1 MRSPGIFTSLGKIWF
16 YIGGNRR
23 GACPAFIEMEKSS
36 ESTGHYL
43 VLARKWRPSDFSK
56 VVGQRH
62 IVQSLQNAITMN
74 RVAGAYLFSGMRGV
88 GKTSMARILALSV
101 NCESGPTVTPCL
113 ECSNCREII
122 NGSSVDVLEIDAA
135 SNTGVDDVR
144 ELRDHLS
151 YAPAKCRKKI
161 YIIDEVHML
170 SKSAFNAFLKSL
182 EEPPP
187 NTIFILATTE
197 QNKVPDTILSR
208 CQCFEFRA
216 LSEEQISD
224 QLAKIAKSEKMDI
237 APGALRMIARRAE
250 GSMRDAQSLMDQA
263 IAYAGETVDE
273 EKVGIVLGLV
283 SREKVWQLL
292 GALIDRETGAAL
304 NGLHD
309 LYYAGYDVN
318 VLVRELSEAVR
329 TLLITKVSSDPEK
342 VLNET
347 AELIAKGTKI
357 VENVSAGRL
366 QLFFDIL
373 LKTEQQ
379 CKYASNALSVLEM
392 AVIKM
397 IRLDDVV
404 HIDEILD
411 KLKKFPSTA
420 SSAESATA
428 QTPPLPVAR
437 EEIPP
442 YNAGSEEEQPVK
454 SQVSNSSW
462 QRIKNSIPEKRAFL
476 KDALEKVDF
485 LIDGDKAFLL
495 YPPAKE
501 GFITNQIKQNGE
513 LIKSLIEKETG
524 KALRLELKPATTAAV
539 AVDEVSE
546 KKKKS
551 EENNGREKLN
561 NPLIQKAVELFEGRP
576 SIENESS

>member
-1 MRSPGIFTSLGKIWF
+1 MRPVFTD
-16 YIGGNRR
+16 
-23 GACPAFIEMEKSS
+23 MEKSS

-43 VLARKWRPSDFSK
+43 VLARKWRPSDFSQ

-62 IVQSLQNAITMN
+62 IVRSLQNAITMN

-101 NCESGPTVTPCL
+101 NCENGPTVTPCL
-113 ECSNCREII
+113 TCGNCREII
-122 NGSSVDVLEIDAA
+122 SGSSVDVLEIDAA

-216 LSEEQISD
+216 LSEEQITD
-224 QLAKIAKSEKMDI
+224 KLASIAESEKMDI
-237 APGALRMIARRAE
+237 APPALRMIARRAE

-263 IAYAGETVDE
+263 VAYAGETVDE

-283 SREKVWQLL
+283 SREKVWQLVEAL
-292 GALIDRETGAAL
+292 VERDIGGAL
-304 NGLHD
+304 NVLHD
-309 LYYAGYDVN
+309 LYYAGYDVT

-329 TLLITKVSSDPEK
+329 TLLITKVASDPDK

-347 AELIAKGTKI
+347 AESIAKAVKI
-357 VENVSAGRL
+357 VEKVSAGRL
-366 QLFFDIL
+366 QLFFDIM

-379 CKYASNALSVLEM
+379 CKHASNSLSVLEV

-397 IRLDDVV
+397 IRLDDVIPV
-404 HIDEILD
+404 EEILGR
-411 KLKKFPSTA
+411 LKKFPSA
-420 SSAESATA
+420 APAENPAAVTTEAVTTETA
-428 QTPPLPVAR
+428 QTVSVPVAR

-442 YNAGSEEEQPVK
+442 RNAGSDGRADEAPVQ
-454 SQVSNSSW
+454 SHSSW
-462 QRIKNSIPEKRAFL
+462 QRIKNSIPEKQAFL
-476 KDALEKVDF
+476 KEVLGKMDF
-485 LIDGDKAFLL
+485 KIEGNIATLF
-495 YPPAKE
+495 YPPGNE
-501 GFITNQIKQNGE
+501 GFIKRRVSDNSK
-513 LIKSLIEKETG
+513 LIESLIEKETG
-524 KALRLELKPATTAAV
+524 QLLRLKLKPAAV
-539 AVDEVSE
+539 AAIDEAGE
-546 KKKKS
+546 RKKKAD
-551 EENNGREKLN
+551 EDNGREKLD
-561 NPLIQKAVELFEGRP
+561 NPLIRKAAEIFEGRP
-576 SIENESS
+576 SIENENG

>member
-1 MRSPGIFTSLGKIWF
+1 
-16 YIGGNRR
+16 
-23 GACPAFIEMEKSS
+23 MEKTT
-36 ESTGHYL
+36 ESTGHYQ
-43 VLARKWRPSDFSK
+43 VLARKWRPSHFSE

-88 GKTSMARILALSV
+88 GKTSMARILALSA
-101 NCESGPTVTPCL
+101 NCENGPTVTPCL
-113 ECSNCREII
+113 TCVNCREII

-216 LSEEQISD
+216 LSEEQISKK
-224 QLAKIAKSEKMDI
+224 LAAIAESEKMDI
-237 APGALRMIARRAE
+237 APGAIRMIARRAE

-263 IAYAGETVDE
+263 VAYAGETVDE
-273 EKVGIVLGLV
+273 EKLGIVLGLV

-292 GALIDRETGAAL
+292 EALIERETGGAL

-309 LYYAGYDVN
+309 LYYAGYDVT
-318 VLVRELSEAVR
+318 VLVRELSESVR

-347 AELIAKGTKI
+347 AESIAKASKI

-373 LKTEQQ
+373 LRTEQQ
-379 CKYASNALSVLEM
+379 CKFASNALSVLEV

-404 HIDEILD
+404 QVDEILGR
-411 KLKKFPSTA
+411 LKTFPSAA
-420 SSAESATA
+420 SGEQPSA
-428 QTPPLPVAR
+428 LPIAR
-437 EEIPP
+437 EEAPP
-442 YNAGSEEEQPVK
+442 YNAGRADEGTVK
-454 SQVSNSSW
+454 SDSAWSRVKSN
-462 QRIKNSIPEKRAFL
+462 IPDKRAFL
-476 KDALEKVDF
+476 KEALEKVD
-485 LIDGDKAFLL
+485 LILDGDKAILL
-495 YPPAKE
+495 YPPAIE
-501 GFITNQIKQNGE
+501 NFIRDQINKNNE
-513 LIKSLIEKETG
+513 LIKSSIEKELD
-524 KALRLELKPATTAAV
+524 KALKLELRPVAV
-539 AVDEVSE
+539 AEDEVSE
-546 KKKKS
+546 KKKKN
-551 EENNGREKLN
+551 EEDNGREKLN
-561 NPLIQKAVELFEGRP
+561 NPIVQKAAEMFEGRP
-576 SIENESS
+576 SIENENG

>member
-1 MRSPGIFTSLGKIWF
+1 MDKTDKA
-16 YIGGNRR
+16 NNN
-23 GACPAFIEMEKSS
+23 
-36 ESTGHYL
+36 YL
-43 VLARKWRPSDFSK
+43 VLARKWRPSRFSQ

-62 IVQSLQNAITMN
+62 VVQSLKNAITMN

-101 NCESGPTVTPCL
+101 NCETGPTITPCM
-113 ECSNCREII
+113 ECDNCREIK
-122 NGSSVDVLEIDAA
+122 NGSSMDVLEIDAA

-216 LSEEQISD
+216 LSEEQITD
-224 QLAKIAKSEKMDI
+224 QLASIAESEKMDI
-237 APGALRMIARRAE
+237 PPAALRMIARRAE

-263 IAYAGETVDE
+263 VAYAGDTVDE

-292 GALIDRETGAAL
+292 EALIERETSAAL

-309 LYYAGYDVN
+309 LYYAGYDVT
-318 VLVRELSEAVR
+318 VLVRELLEAVR
-329 TLLITKVSSDPEK
+329 TLLIMKVSSDPDK

-347 AELIAKGTKI
+347 SESIAKGIKI
-357 VENVSAGRL
+357 VENISAGRL

-373 LKTEQQ
+373 LKTEFQ
-379 CKYASNALSVLEM
+379 CKNASNGLSVLEV

-404 HIDEILD
+404 QIDEILGR
-411 KLKKFPSTA
+411 LKKFPSGAATEQSVPA
-420 SSAESATA
+420 PAGNKEERVDGSQSA
-428 QTPPLPVAR
+428 
-437 EEIPP
+437 
-442 YNAGSEEEQPVK
+442 
-454 SQVSNSSW
+454 W
-462 QRIKNSIPEKRAFL
+462 QRIRNSIPDKHAFL
-476 KDALEKVDF
+476 KGALKKVDF
-485 LIDGDKAFLL
+485 LIDGEKAILVYKDDMTKDRIRKNNDLL
-495 YPPAKE
+495 M
-501 GFITNQIKQNGE
+501 
-513 LIKSLIEKETG
+513 SLIEKETG
-524 KALRLELKPATTAAV
+524 KTLRLELKQAAV
-539 AVDEVSE
+539 ADDEADAKKN
-546 KKKKS
+546 KKKA
-551 EENNGREKLN
+551 EEDNGREKLT
-561 NPLIQKAVELFEGRP
+561 NPLIQKAVEIFEGRP
-576 SIENESS
+576 SIEHENG

>member
-1 MRSPGIFTSLGKIWF
+1 
-16 YIGGNRR
+16 
-23 GACPAFIEMEKSS
+23 MEKSS
-36 ESTGHYL
+36 EATGHYL
-43 VLARKWRPSDFSK
+43 VLARKWRPSDFSQ

-101 NCESGPTVTPCL
+101 NCENGPTVTPCL
-113 ECSNCREII
+113 ECSNCREIT

-250 GSMRDAQSLMDQA
+250 GSMRDGQSLMDQA

-292 GALIDRETGAAL
+292 GALIEKETSAAL
-304 NGLHD
+304 NELHD

-342 VLNET
+342 ILSDT
-347 AELIAKGTKI
+347 AESIAKAAKI
-357 VENVSAGRL
+357 VEKVSAGRL

-379 CKYASNALSVLEM
+379 CKYASNGLSVLEM

-404 HIDEILD
+404 HIDEILA
-411 KLKKFPSTA
+411 KLKKFPSASPGVQTA
-420 SSAESATA
+420 S
-428 QTPPLPVAR
+428 LPVAR

-442 YNAGSEEEQPVK
+442 YNAGSEDEPEVK
-454 SQVSNSSW
+454 SPESNSSW
-462 QRIKNSIPEKRAFL
+462 QRIINSIPEKRAFL
-476 KDALEKVDF
+476 KGALKKVDF
-485 LIDGDKAFLL
+485 LIDGDKAVLV
-495 YPPAKE
+495 YKE
-501 GFITNQIKQNGE
+501 KFSMDQIKLNND
-513 LIKSLIEKETG
+513 LIESLIEKETG
-524 KALRLELKPATTAAV
+524 KVLQIELKQAAV
-539 AVDEVSE
+539 AVDGAVDR
-546 KKKKS
+546 KKKS
-551 EENNGREKLN
+551 DEDNGREKLD

>member
-1 MRSPGIFTSLGKIWF
+1 
-16 YIGGNRR
+16 
-23 GACPAFIEMEKSS
+23 MEKSS
-36 ESTGHYL
+36 ETNGHYL
-43 VLARKWRPSDFSK
+43 VLARKWRPSDFSQ

-101 NCESGPTVTPCL
+101 NCENGPTVTPCL
-113 ECSNCREII
+113 ECSNCREIT

-144 ELRDHLS
+144 ELREHLS

-216 LSEEQISD
+216 LSEEQIFG
-224 QLAKIAKSEKMDI
+224 QLAKIADSEKMDI

-292 GALIDRETGAAL
+292 GALIEKETSAAL
-304 NGLHD
+304 NELHD

-342 VLNET
+342 VLNDS
-347 AELIAKGTKI
+347 AESIAKAAKI
-357 VENVSAGRL
+357 VEKVSAGRL

-379 CKYASNALSVLEM
+379 CKYASNGLSVLEM

-404 HIDEILD
+404 HIDEILA
-411 KLKKFPSTA
+411 KLKKFPSASPAVRTSGGQTA
-420 SSAESATA
+420 SV
-428 QTPPLPVAR
+428 PVAR
-437 EEIPP
+437 EDEPEVKPP
-442 YNAGSEEEQPVK
+442 E
-454 SQVSNSSW
+454 SNSSW
-462 QRIKNSIPEKRAFL
+462 QRIKNNIPEKQVFL

-485 LIDGDKAFLL
+485 FIDGDKAVLV
-495 YPPAKE
+495 YKE
-501 GFITNQIKQNGE
+501 SLTMDQIKQNSDLIE
-513 LIKSLIEKETG
+513 SLIKKETG
-524 KALRLELKPATTAAV
+524 KVLRLELKPATV
-539 AVDEVSE
+539 VVDEVVDR
-546 KKKKS
+546 KKKGD
-551 EENNGREKLN
+551 EDNGREKLN

-576 SIENESS
+576 SVENENG